1 MPLRTRMGRMTRADV
16 AHKSGAHLLDDI
28 PQAGRMLFGGAI
40 VGFGVLCVMYL
51 DFVHQLQPVPSW
63 VPGYELLAVLTG
75 IVLIA
80 AGAAIA
86 AGVKVY
92 PAATGLACFF
102 ALWIVLLQ
110 VPSAFADPLLLRSPW
125 WVRTFEVLALNGA
138 ALILAGLAGEPVRE
152 GWVRTGRI
160 AFGVS
165 LPVFGILHFVY
176 ADNVASLIPSWYP
189 WPLFLA
195 YLTGA
200 GHFAAGVAIATG
212 VLSRVAAILAGF
224 MYGIWALT
232 LHIPSQFEYERAQG
246 EQTSLFVAIAMWG
259 AAWIVAGSVMSRHI
273 PSSTRT
279 PEHPR

>member
-1 MPLRTRMGRMTRADV
+1 MPA
-16 AHKSGAHLLDDI
+16 AHRQKSVSRNPRWHRL
-28 PQAGRMLFGGAI
+28 
-40 VGFGVLCVMYL
+40 
-51 DFVHQLQPVPSW
+51 
-63 VPGYELLAVLTG
+63 LTG

-92 PAATGLACFF
+92 PAAAALTVFF

-110 VPSAFADPLLLRSPW
+110 VPSAFVDPILLRSPW
-125 WVRTFEVLALNGA
+125 WVRTFETLALTGA
-138 ALILAGLAGEPVRE
+138 ALILAGLASEPVRE
-152 GWVRTGRI
+152 GWIRTGRI

-165 LPVFGILHFVY
+165 LPVFGVLHFIY
-176 ADNVASLIPSWYP
+176 ADNVASLIPSWYL

-212 VLSRVAAILAGF
+212 VLPRLAATLAGF

-232 LHIPSQFEYERAQG
+232 LHIPSQFEYERPQG

-259 AAWIVAGSVMSRHI
+259 AAWIVAGSLA
-273 PSSTRT
+273 
-279 PEHPR
+279 EPREAQAGQYDSQAKGGTGNVNPGL